1 MISCINAQFAVQN
14 HMQKGLEAD
23 LAMHAPGTVPSSEA
37 ELIMG
42 FFLEWS
48 KNALKSALPLLMRP

>member
-1 MISCINAQFAVQN
+1 MASAMTSRINAQFAVQN

-23 LAMHAPGTVPSSEA
+23 LALHAPGKVPSSNA
-37 ELIMG
+37 ALMTG

-48 KNALKSALPLLMRP
+48 KNALKSA